1 MRAQSLRVAIQL
13 LPLAFQAIS
22 LGYFSLGQQRKVTR
36 ASAEARNARR
46 AGEPTGDNVLRTR
59 SHWMTSFAV
68 VKRLQPSLE

>member
-46 AGEPTGDNVLRTR
+46 AGEQPGDNAQLSGKR
-59 SHWMTSFAV
+59 HWMTSFAV
-68 VKRLQPSLE
+68 VKRFQP